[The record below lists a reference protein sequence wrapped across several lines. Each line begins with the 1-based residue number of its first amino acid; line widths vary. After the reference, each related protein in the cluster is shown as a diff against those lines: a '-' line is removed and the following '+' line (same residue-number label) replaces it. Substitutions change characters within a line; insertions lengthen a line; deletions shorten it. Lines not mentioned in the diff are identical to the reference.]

1 MLLELVKQLVFLT
14 GYISQNA
21 FPQPL
26 EEADEEEWIKR
37 LQQGDAEAAE
47 NGTGSIAE
55 ESKGFDFSV
64 TLGTDFKIAK
74 DKETGADLVE
84 IKLQGNN

>member
-1 MLLELVKQLVFLT
+1 MASFK
-14 GYISQNA
+14 
-21 FPQPL
+21 
-26 EEADEEEWIKR
+26 
-37 LQQGDAEAAE
+37 LQQGDAEAVE
-47 NGTGSIAE
+47 NGAGSISE

-74 DKETGADLVE
+74 NKETGANLVE